1 MEDEDAIITDWR
13 DHLAEALSIIARWH
27 MPFGKYGPQ
36 NYPPHGVPLY
46 DLPAEYLLWFKQKGF
61 PKGKLGQ
68 ILEIICEIHVT
79 GAESIFEPIRRANG
93 GRRSLR
99 PERRKSYDFRG
110 EELPMD

>member
-1 MEDEDAIITDWR
+1 MEADDELLKDWR
-13 DHLAEALSIIARWH
+13 EHLAEALDVIGRWH

-36 NYPPHGVPLY
+36 HYPPDGLPLY

-68 ILEIICEIHVT
+68 ILEIVCEIHVC
-79 GAESIFEPIRRANG
+79 GAEAVFEPIRRAKG

-99 PERRKSYDFRG
+99 PPRRKEYDFRG
-110 EELPMD
+110 EELPLK